1 MAKFRVTYISERVSK
16 NDTQQMLLQPFDSH
30 RVDRDASAKPVWCV
44 WLPTA
49 AVPTYMALL
58 EQAKAEEKIFTV
70 EANLVGITAQPV
82 FTKQDGSK
90 QQDLVIKFAGKVNKS
105 VEADVAVEW

>member
-49 AVPTYMALL
+49 SVPTYMALL
-58 EQAKAEEKIFTV
+58 EQAKADSKKFTV
-70 EANLVGITAQPV
+70 EAEVSGIQAKPV
-82 FTKQDGSK
+82 FTNADGSK
-90 QQDLVIKFAGKVNKS
+90 SQDLVIKFVGKVLKS
-105 VEADVAVEW
+105 VEVDTSVEW